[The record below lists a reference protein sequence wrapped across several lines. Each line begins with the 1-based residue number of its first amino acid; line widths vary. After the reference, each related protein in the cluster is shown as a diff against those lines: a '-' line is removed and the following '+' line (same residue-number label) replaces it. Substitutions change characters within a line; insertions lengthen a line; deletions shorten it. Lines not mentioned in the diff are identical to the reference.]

1 MLGDIIAIAVIVLI
15 VGGATAYII
24 KAKKS
29 GKKCI
34 GCPDS
39 CSCGAGNK
47 DKNAQNTCGGNCS
60 CCSGCSG
67 SLSKKE

>member
-1 MLGDIIAIAVIVLI
+1 MIQNAIIIAVVVLI
-15 VGGATAYII
+15 VGLAVFYVY

-39 CSCGAGNK
+39 ESCESGGCSSCGCGCGSCA
-47 DKNAQNTCGGNCS
+47 DKNGD
-60 CCSGCSG
+60 
-67 SLSKKE
+67 K

>member
-1 MLGDIIAIAVIVLI
+1 MDNLIIIAVILII
-15 VGGATAYII
+15 VGAASWYIY

-39 CSCGAGNK
+39 GCCSASKNGNGCG
-47 DKNAQNTCGGNCS
+47 CGCG
-60 CCSGCSG
+60 CSGCSD
-67 SLSKKE
+67 KTKQ